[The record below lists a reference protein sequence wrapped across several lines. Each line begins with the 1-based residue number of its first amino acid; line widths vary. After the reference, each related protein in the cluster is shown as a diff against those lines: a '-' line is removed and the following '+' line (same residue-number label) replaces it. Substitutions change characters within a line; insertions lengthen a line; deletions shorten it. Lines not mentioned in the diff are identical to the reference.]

1 MKSKKEFYIENLEI
15 IKDLEDRVYDL
26 TVKMERECGKQ
37 GFNEKL
43 NQAWSLLYE
52 IWKDNH

>member
-1 MKSKKEFYIENLEI
+1 MKSRKSFYMDNLEI

-37 GFNEKL
+37 DFNENL

-52 IWKDNH
+52 VWEENK

>member
-1 MKSKKEFYIENLEI
+1 MKSKKAFYIENLETI
-15 IKDLEDRVYDL
+15 NDLEDRVYDL

-37 GFNEKL
+37 YFSEKL

-52 IWKDNH
+52 VWKENH

>member
-1 MKSKKEFYIENLEI
+1 MKSKKAFYIENLET

-37 GFNEKL
+37 YFNEKL

-52 IWKDNH
+52 VWKENQ